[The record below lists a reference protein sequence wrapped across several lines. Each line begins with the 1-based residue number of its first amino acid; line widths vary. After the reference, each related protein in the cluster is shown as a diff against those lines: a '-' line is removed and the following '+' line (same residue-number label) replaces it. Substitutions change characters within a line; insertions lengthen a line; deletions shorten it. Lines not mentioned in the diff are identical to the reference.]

1 MAQQKILIN
10 NQQKKKFPTDKI
22 RQKTKQ
28 ILNALGCKT
37 HEISILI
44 TDDEQIRELNRT
56 YRGVDK
62 PTNVL
67 SFPMQEVAFSD
78 LASGLLGDV
87 VISLDTAQ
95 KEAENAD
102 VSLSERMSQ
111 LLIHGILHLVGFDH
125 EKGEKSERDM
135 EDKSFEL
142 LKLLEPDK
150 DLPIF

>member
-1 MAQQKILIN
+1 MASLKILID

-28 ILNALGCKT
+28 ILSALGCRT

-44 TDDEQIRELNRT
+44 TDDTQIQELNRT
-56 YRGVDK
+56 YRGVDT

-67 SFPMQEVAFSD
+67 SFPMQEGEFSD
-78 LASGLLGDV
+78 LTPGLLGDV
-87 VISLDTAQ
+87 VISCDTAQ
-95 KEAENAD
+95 KEADTAGIN
-102 VSLSERMSQ
+102 LSERMSQ
-111 LLIHGILHLVGFDH
+111 LLIHGVLHLVGFDH
-125 EKGEKSERDM
+125 ERGEQGERNM

-142 LKLLEPDK
+142 LKLIEPNK